1 MNVLRNQLPFTC
13 NSYLLLLLVGIKL
26 YFLVTQALAH
36 VRNLSRSLY
45 HSGTAESQPKF
56 SFLTIN
62 PTWCMSW
69 TVFQTTS
76 LIRRHWDQT
85 PFLFAVV

>member
-1 MNVLRNQLPFTC
+1 
-13 NSYLLLLLVGIKL
+13 
-26 YFLVTQALAH
+26 
-36 VRNLSRSLY
+36 
-45 HSGTAESQPKF
+45 
-56 SFLTIN
+56 
-62 PTWCMSW
+62 MSW